1 MESHAG
7 GNPSQPAL
15 IADALS
21 KSFGLTQAAEDLREL
36 SEGSERIANIQPK
49 IDTLLDRF
57 ATLREMCESR
67 KSVLEACDRFA
78 IGRPCG
84 GLRPGL
90 TAVRDSLV
98 PHLARESV
106 VSETIGLLGG
116 PGRIQLFDRRY
127 DPSVNRAPSVPAEP
141 RVNDVLIQ
149 ARLES
154 KL

>member
-90 TAVRDSLV
+90 TAVRHRLV

-106 VSETIGLLGG
+106 MSQTKGLVYE
-116 PGRIQLFDRRY
+116 PGRMQLFDRRY
-127 DPSVNRAPSVPAEP
+127 DEILESAPSDYE
-141 RVNDVLIQ
+141 
-149 ARLES
+149 
-154 KL
+154 

>member
-78 IGRPCG
+78 IGRPCVAP
-84 GLRPGL
+84 RHGL
-90 TAVRDSLV
+90 TAVRDSLD
-98 PHLARESV
+98 PHLARRSSGSDMSGV
-106 VSETIGLLGG
+106 
-116 PGRIQLFDRRY
+116 
-127 DPSVNRAPSVPAEP
+127 PS
-141 RVNDVLIQ
+141 
-149 ARLES
+149 
-154 KL
+154 K